1 MSAQLMIKNLAQYE
15 RTQRK
20 IEKLKG
26 YVKRL
31 QKDLISK
38 GLPEKEILFAIQPQE
53 FFIAQMQDELDE
65 YDHIKQGQIREI
77 YSIEYI
83 GRLLIAL
90 RCAKNMSQRELAER
104 LGVDESVVSKDENN
118 EYYGITAKK
127 IGRII
132 DALGVRI
139 KISVDSLDTET
150 QSEVPKYQ
158 YA

>member
-1 MSAQLMIKNLAQYE
+1 MSDQLMIKNLAQYE

-31 QKDLISK
+31 QKDLIST

-77 YSIEYI
+77 YSIEYM

-139 KISVDSLDTET
+139 KISVDNLDTET

>member
-1 MSAQLMIKNLAQYE
+1 MIKNSAQYE
-15 RTQRK
+15 RTKRK

-26 YVKRL
+26 YVEHLSR
-31 QKDLISK
+31 DLIAK
-38 GLPEKEILFAIQPQE
+38 ALPEDEIRFALQPQE

-77 YSIEYI
+77 YSIESI

-90 RCAKNMSQRELAER
+90 RCAKNVSQRELAER

-127 IGRII
+127 IARII
-132 DALGVRI
+132 NALDVRI
-139 KISVDSLDTET
+139 RISVDSLDTET
-150 QSEVPKYQ
+150 QSEVPK
-158 YA
+158 